1 MLVTSQWP
9 GFVQLLAAHERLWSP
24 ITQLETCWFYTIG
37 ILQTGEI
44 IQAEKFYQFLSR
56 NIVSAYCL
64 IGHTFPRTVSTFE
77 VSIPTPNCFGVDFTK
92 ATRRNS
98 LILKDPLFMIRV
110 MDSPRSVARDH
121 PRVSGFP
128 LGSSSHHRD
137 TEAAWQWSW
146 HHRDVSRQIC
156 VTPLVTLPLLLSR
169 PLCLL
174 FVIIATG
181 CLSKTV

>member
-1 MLVTSQWP
+1 MLVTSHWP
-9 GFVQLLAAHERLWSP
+9 GFVQLLAAHGRLWSP

-64 IGHTFPRTVSTFE
+64 IGHTFPRSVSTFE
-77 VSIPTPNCFGVDFTK
+77 VSIPTPNCFGVDFIK

-110 MDSPRSVARDH
+110 MDSPRPVARDH
-121 PRVSGFP
+121 PQSP
-128 LGSSSHHRD
+128 ASLWDPHRIIV
-137 TEAAWQWSW
+137 TQRP
-146 HHRDVSRQIC
+146 RDSDRDII
-156 VTPLVTLPLLLSR
+156 VTCHVR
-169 PLCLL
+169 
-174 FVIIATG
+174 FA
-181 CLSKTV
+181 